1 VAFLLAF
8 GANFIF
14 AFSATL
20 FTDFSREVSGKWINS
35 FKLIIAFICFGLTA
49 LILQSTPIWSIAP
62 YFMLSGALGL
72 FCADHFLCSAFAKL
86 GSARTLMIFSFSPI
100 FVATWSYFLF
110 QEKPH
115 YTKFIAIFFFI
126 ACVFTLSIEKFRKE
140 GHWEIPGLL
149 MALFGIILDGLGN
162 VTTRYALNINPN
174 ESVMNVCAMRALG
187 AFFGFLLFQP
197 ILKTRLVDSFQKLS
211 RRKKVTVLIASSL
224 GTYVSLTFWISAVK
238 IGNLTSLIALSGTT
252 PLLAGMFEIAMGK
265 TKATRYLAYAFG
277 LFAIG
282 FYFLIKN

>member
-1 VAFLLAF
+1 MPFLLAF

-35 FKLIIAFICFGLTA
+35 FKLCIAFICFTLTA
-49 LILQSTPIWSIAP
+49 FVLQKTPVWSIAP
-62 YFMLSGALGL
+62 YFLLSGALGL
-72 FCADHFLCSAFAKL
+72 FCADHFLCTAFAKL
-86 GSARTLMIFSFSPI
+86 GSARTLMIFSFSPL

-110 QEKPH
+110 DEEPSYSKL
-115 YTKFIAIFFFI
+115 IAIFFFI

-149 MALFGIILDGLGN
+149 MALFGIVLDGLGN
-162 VTTRYALNINPN
+162 VTTRYALNINPH
-174 ESVMNVCAMRALG
+174 ESVMNVCALRSLG
-187 AFFGFLLFQP
+187 AFLGFLLFQP
-197 ILKTRLVDSFQKLS
+197 ILKTRLITDFKKLS
-211 RRKKVTVLIASSL
+211 RRKKTTVLIASTL
-224 GTYVSLTFWISAVK
+224 GTYISLTFWISAVK

-252 PLLAGMFEIAMGK
+252 PLLAGTFEIAMGK
-265 TKATRYLAYAFG
+265 TKATPYLAYAFV
-277 LFAIG
+277 LFLMG